1 MTVSAPDPVV
11 LVVDDDASFRT
22 AIGRLLS
29 AAGFEAEL
37 FASADAFLRRRP
49 LDGPGCILLDL
60 DMPGKNGLDLQAE
73 LAAHGVF
80 TPVVF
85 LTGRGDIPTTV
96 SAIKA
101 GALDFLTKP
110 VRKGP
115 LIDAL
120 EAAFE
125 RDRVRRAADA
135 TRQAA
140 LMRISSLTPREIE
153 VMHLVVRGLLN
164 KQIAAE
170 LGTSEATIKVHRA
183 RVMQKMRV
191 VSVADLVRAV
201 QEAGL
206 EPPPP
211 TVAPPAPEQPDAAAP
226 RPGAGPPRTGNR
238 RH

>member
-1 MTVSAPDPVV
+1 MTPTEPDPIV

-22 AIGRLLS
+22 AIGRLLG
-29 AAGFEAEL
+29 AAGFEFEL
-37 FASADAFLRRRP
+37 YASAEALLRRRP
-49 LDGPGCILLDL
+49 LDRTGCILLDL
-60 DMPGKNGLDLQAE
+60 DMPGKNGLDLQAD
-73 LAAHGVF
+73 LAARGIG

-85 LTGRGDIPTTV
+85 LTGRGDIPSTV
-96 SAIKA
+96 TAIKA

-115 LIDAL
+115 LVAAI

-125 RDRVRRAADA
+125 RDRVRRAAE
-135 TRQAA
+135 AA
-140 LMRISSLTPREIE
+140 RKGALLRVGSLTPRERE

-170 LGTSEATIKVHRA
+170 LNTSEATVKVHRG

-206 EPPPP
+206 ESPEPSPPPP
-211 TVAPPAPEQPDAAAP
+211 ASAPPEPPANRPDAGSSQ
-226 RPGAGPPRTGNR
+226 PGGH